1 LCSDIV
7 RLRSQPQAT
16 SAPAPAAAASA
27 QQPPAKTP
35 AALPSDKREK
45 LERGEAVLMP
55 GSGPKP
61 YVLQRKDKV
70 YMCSCSIWRHIDDI
84 EQRRTCK
91 HLRQL
96 RGEKAETG
104 RVGEEGIRK
113 SDEKLKELLEAD
125 AKLRQM
131 HGGQGAQGMP
141 LAVSAPGLG
150 KRPVEE
156 EQERAGIKKPHI
168 P

>member
-1 LCSDIV
+1 MV
-7 RLRSQPQAT
+7 PP
-16 SAPAPAAAASA
+16 PAPAALATA
-27 QQPPAKTP
+27 
-35 AALPSDKREK
+35 PSDKREK
-45 LERGEAVLMP
+45 LEKGTHINRTDLFGPLTNLAGEAVLMP

-61 YVLQRKDKV
+61 YVLQRKEKV
-70 YMCSCSIWRHIDDI
+70 YMCSCSIWRNIDDI

-125 AKLRQM
+125 QRIRQM
-131 HGGQGAQGMP
+131 QASQPAQVAGP
-141 LAVSAPGLG
+141 AASALG
-150 KRPVEE
+150 KRPMEA
-156 EQERAGIKKPHI
+156 EQDRVGAKKPH
-168 P
+168 PP